1 MRTGM
6 KMGGRNPV
14 NPTNND
20 VQEAARFAITQIS
33 RETNARV
40 GLVKVI
46 EAQTQVVAGINYFL
60 RLQTT
65 QGEINAVV
73 FKPLSGPPKLNGW
86 R

>member
-1 MRTGM
+1 
-6 KMGGRNPV
+6 MGGRRSSDPNSS
-14 NPTNND
+14 D
-20 VQEAARFAITQIS
+20 IQEAARFAIAQIS

-46 EAQTQVVAGINYFL
+46 EAQTQVVAGFNYFL

-65 QGEINAVV
+65 QGEINAIV
-73 FKPLSGPPKLNGW
+73 FESLQGALKLNGW